1 GKACRKRSLQTCNLL
16 SENFCSDRTPGTV
29 PLASS
34 YVSSLLVQSLIPA
47 TLVTWAMPTEKSTIH
62 TRCPRVTSADE
73 LEFYVDLAINESQR
87 WLELRT
93 NDRCPSISMP
103 SSKILLPLQATTR
116 EPFLNDDDFLF
127 SLRHGS
133 QLRKIIEFLLPRS
146 FSSEEVNV
154 LSTQRKVCYTGEE
167 GKFKPWTNT
176 FCSVCLRLGIDQQNL
191 FHPNDL
197 EESIPSD
204 GSAKGRCNPETLD
217 RIRRVSGIAYTKRQ
231 CCNCSSSV
239 YYINYSKEQ
248 IFVVVVTIYE
258 LACLCESS
266 ADYSGP
272 RIDRTAVEPLLFCHT
287 ESLSSSSSSVT
298 TNLDTRKTADSPT
311 KTTQEVIESEESG
324 CGSSIN
330 DPSQHSSSEEMDQTP
345 SCRPDVDP
353 LVRDKV
359 TKYLTEQVVNAGT
372 PAEDQFSESQF
383 SDNTFRSFSPEEF
396 DRPASSASAN
406 INAAHPRSHIRPL
419 TKPVQC
425 DLVRHDPHRFVA
437 SKPATLAQRAVSQ
450 LQLIDLEKKARSSRV
465 IVKDDEVDWLANL
478 NSWKLKRRAMNHG
491 KPNQESR
498 TREGETASSHSNAES
513 KQLPCP
519 SIVVT
524 GSDKSLKALPQN
536 AVAVSKA
543 EMHEEEFVR
552 KKCAVL
558 VEVTQEMVAL
568 PKGTSDANACRKNI
582 ESMTCNRISSV
593 DHSDHFGSGSRDVEL
608 ESSVRH
614 QVGLTHFRIGWPG
627 ENGHFVRHV
636 LADFGLNRKFWSP
649 PWNAIVC
656 RTETRSARPI
666 FCLYKLQLLSVKRTI
681 RLTRPS
687 PLQTSLKGS
696 VPVQWET
703 VCVRLLARSIETTA
717 QCSLVY
723 KLMKLLLKDP
733 FSHITSYVSSNGTA
747 DRAHQSSLVIRPGT
761 KATDVVSVDV
771 EQDVGRSMTWTSQCT
786 NQETNVSIQPLKVTR
801 PTVVTCAG
809 QRDKGSCIDSVN
821 PPSPSRHL
829 QVTLRQR
836 AKQDRAFG
844 FTLRGG
850 KNSGV
855 PIQIDS
861 VVTGLSVNK
870 SCNVSCLFYKRKVTY
885 TNEKELGMQFVI
897 HFLCAFSSRS
907 AVLFVFIGSPADL
920 AGLKPGYTVTAIN
933 GLPVESDYL
942 AKANMLIREA
952 AVVGELDMSIR
963 ICTAGENDA
972 KLEKSG
978 NFSCESNSE
987 LPSAEANEGYTRA
1000 SFERRRSRFTGSL
1013 TSDQVAQR
1021 NTKGDIS
1028 NAKEERVGTFSKQ
1041 LTHRTAEMNKL
1052 SYGQDKLNFNVQND
1066 SEAQASLLRQPPC
1079 MRPLGSS
1086 SSADYR
1092 VVSMHE
1098 QKVPGKI
1105 SDFVP
1110 EYEREAEHSKYDP
1123 TFTSPE
1129 SRERSS
1135 DGGFTEYGHRGTVSG
1150 ERPTLLRN
1158 YDLSTIATNLCSG
1171 SSTRST
1177 NETFHETCLKPSL
1190 NIKDDKIG
1198 SSVVKYRYGNLSPNS
1213 RSSDAGYF
1221 LQDLHD
1227 DVNGKKNEPYH
1238 SVCSDKMFSDG
1249 LKQAYGSR
1257 DAASPIRNIYSHW
1270 MVREAERKRLSEQL
1284 STMRLSD
1291 AHTDFK
1297 GGNARGENGLT
1308 KSEPQDEELISVSAK
1323 HRCSHC
1329 GEELGRGCAMSIES
1343 LALFYH
1349 LQCFKCHVCGVSLGD
1364 GAAGADVRVRSNKLH
1379 CQSCYS
1385 NDEAGYRLS
1394 EV

>member
-1 GKACRKRSLQTCNLL
+1 L
-16 SENFCSDRTPGTV
+16 
-29 PLASS
+29 
-34 YVSSLLVQSLIPA
+34 
-47 TLVTWAMPTEKSTIH
+47 
-62 TRCPRVTSADE
+62 
-73 LEFYVDLAINESQR
+73 
-87 WLELRT
+87 
-93 NDRCPSISMP
+93 
-103 SSKILLPLQATTR
+103 LQATTR

-217 RIRRVSGIAYTKRQ
+217 RIRRV
-231 CCNCSSSV
+231 
-239 YYINYSKEQ
+239 
-248 IFVVVVTIYE
+248 VVTIYE

-298 TNLDTRKTADSPT
+298 TNLDTRKTLLNANCADSPT

-614 QVGLTHFRIGWPG
+614 QAFVGEANYPANSTKPTSD
-627 ENGHFVRHV
+627 FVE
-636 LADFGLNRKFWSP
+636 G
-649 PWNAIVC
+649 VC
-656 RTETRSARPI
+656 
-666 FCLYKLQLLSVKRTI
+666 
-681 RLTRPS
+681 
-687 PLQTSLKGS
+687 TSTMGN
-696 VPVQWET
+696 
-703 VCVRLLARSIETTA
+703 CVRKTTC
-717 QCSLVY
+717 QIDRNNS
-723 KLMKLLLKDP
+723 P
-733 FSHITSYVSSNGTA
+733 IHITSYVSSNGTA

-861 VVTGLSVNK
+861 VVT
-870 SCNVSCLFYKRKVTY
+870 
-885 TNEKELGMQFVI
+885 
-897 HFLCAFSSRS
+897 
-907 AVLFVFIGSPADL
+907 GSPADL

-1190 NIKDDKIG
+1190 NIKHDKIG

-1249 LKQAYGSR
+1249 LKQTYGSR